1 MIIIDTMIEVT
12 LISIGFII
20 GFITTTFSHKIGSR
34 TVENAYKNF
43 ISPTPPNDSLDKN
56 KAYPNTSENDDE
68 PFPYYNFQEYQDYVE
83 TNGLEYQDT
92 PEEEEPDNSEF
103 EDLLNGK

>member
-20 GFITTTFSHKIGSR
+20 GFLTTTFSHKVGSR
-34 TVENAYKNF
+34 TVENAY
-43 ISPTPPNDSLDKN
+43 
-56 KAYPNTSENDDE
+56 
-68 PFPYYNFQEYQDYVE
+68 NFQQYQDYVE

-92 PEEEEPDNSEF
+92 QEEEEPDNSEF
-103 EDLLNGK
+103 EDLLNGKWKVL